1 MNLSRRKFLAVTS
14 GSSVLLLSGCLRD
27 TGPETIEPTVANY
40 DGVRNNSLA
49 EGQTLAVSFLFAS
62 PVDSLSGALPVQ
74 IEPDSSGGAP
84 LMEPQPLF
92 FYETKDQRVFHTIL
106 SAPLDV
112 IEADYTTKLQGKRSL
127 TDVSWD
133 VNYQIRRG
141 AYRETAITVDKDFTE
156 PTPEI
161 KSQMKRD
168 FKTMWEIY
176 RRRTPRRWSAPFIH
190 PVITPDKDNFGD
202 KRVYNEIKHSRH
214 AGLDYKAPMG
224 TVVSAMN
231 DAEVVFSGEQWVPGE
246 TICLDHGGG
255 IFSRYMH
262 LSRREVREGDI
273 VRRGDVIALTGKSG
287 GQKPPPHLHLAVIAN
302 GVHVDPKSFM
312 RTAAELLGLEAQDH
326 LK

>member
-1 MNLSRRKFLAVTS
+1 MNLSRRTFLAIS
-14 GSSVLLLSGCLRD
+14 SAASVLVLSGCAGD
-27 TGPETIEPTVANY
+27 SGPATIEPTVAGY
-40 DGVRNNSLA
+40 DGLRNDALA
-49 EGQTLAVSFLFAS
+49 EGQTLAVRFLFAS
-62 PVDSLSGALPVQ
+62 PVESLSGALPVQ
-74 IEPDSSGGAP
+74 IQPESSGNMP

-106 SAPLDV
+106 TAPLDV
-112 IEADYTTKLQGKRSL
+112 IAADYATKLQGKRQL
-127 TDVSWD
+127 ADVTWD
-133 VNYQIRRG
+133 INYQIRRG

-156 PTPEI
+156 PTQEI

-168 FKTMWEIY
+168 FNRMLEIY
-176 RRRTPRRWSAPFIH
+176 RRRTPRRWTAPFIH

-202 KRVYNEIKHSRH
+202 KRIYNEIKHSRH
-214 AGLDYKAPMG
+214 AGLDYRAPMG

-231 DAEVVFSGEQWVPGE
+231 DGEVVVSGEQWVPGE

-262 LSRREVREGDI
+262 LSRREVREGEI
-273 VRRGDVIALTGKSG
+273 VRRGDVIGLTGKSG
-287 GQKPPPHLHLAVIAN
+287 GQKPPPHLHLALIAN

-312 RTAAELLGLEAQDH
+312 RTAAELLGLETQDR